1 MSYEAIEDYLKRGG
15 EVKVLPPA
23 PNQKFDLRNVG
34 MRLLQELSEP
44 KTRDQVKMTDD
55 EFRLALSKL
64 KKWGFAVTVKNGR
77 YSV

>member
-1 MSYEAIEDYLKRGG
+1 MNAETIEDFLKRGG
-15 EVKVLPPA
+15 AIKVLPPA

-34 MRLLQELSEP
+34 MRLLQELP
-44 KTRDQVKMTDD
+44 KTREQINMTDD

-64 KKWGFAVTVKNGR
+64 KKWGFTVTIENGR

>member
-1 MSYEAIEDYLKRGG
+1 MSAESIEDYLERGG
-15 EVKVLPPA
+15 EIKVLPPA

-34 MRLLQELSEP
+34 MRLLQELP
-44 KTRDQVKMTDD
+44 KTRDQIKMTDD

>member
-1 MSYEAIEDYLKRGG
+1 MSAESIEDYLERGG
-15 EVKVLPPA
+15 EIKVLPPA

-34 MRLLQELSEP
+34 MRLLQELP
-44 KTRDQVKMTDD
+44 KTRDQIKMTDD

-64 KKWGFAVTVKNGR
+64 KKWGFTVTVKNGR